1 MSERAIASPQVL
13 PSGSRAHLEES
24 YLARLAL
31 RFTEWAEKWFP
42 DAYIFAAIAVIIVA
56 CAALLNGATPT
67 AVAKS
72 FGDGFW
78 SLIPFTMQMAF
89 IVIGGYVVATSPPA
103 MRLIEGLAAIPKSGR
118 SAIVF
123 TAFVSLL
130 TSLISWGFCAIF
142 SGLLGARWR
151 DARNCA
157 WTTERRALPPM
168 SALALPGPWA

>member
-1 MSERAIASPQVL
+1 MSERAIASPQAL
-13 PSGSRAHLEES
+13 PSGFSAQPEES

-103 MRLIEGLAAIPKSGR
+103 MGLTICSYAR
-118 SAIVF
+118 S
-123 TAFVSLL
+123 T
-130 TSLISWGFCAIF
+130 TSS
-142 SGLLGARWR
+142 SN
-151 DARNCA
+151 D
-157 WTTERRALPPM
+157 
-168 SALALPGPWA
+168 